1 MKNKHCKNVK
11 YTKVLNTI
19 TKVLNTIQKFGVST
33 IEFFFLKEV
42 SLRLIENTVK
52 IVILRFIIAAFH
64 LNAFKIVIYSC
75 YCKAELFAAIILV
88 VNVNMLI
95 WFSTNICIITS
106 VIKQ

>member
-1 MKNKHCKNVK
+1 MKNKQCKNVK
-11 YTKVLNTI
+11 YT
-19 TKVLNTIQKFGVST
+19 TIQKFGVST
-33 IEFFFLKEV
+33 IEKKIVLKEV

-52 IVILRFIIAAFH
+52 TVILLQFIIAAFH
-64 LNAFKIVIYSC
+64 LNTFKIVIYSC